1 MLIKM
6 EEIRKSIG
14 TAEGLGEKFSGAD
27 FISSANELLM
37 LAQEALDMNNL
48 GRFRLQ
54 PAVRGDHG
62 ALLLKITEKGHPESD
77 YIDYRKYKTN
87 ISYLFEYLYWKLS
100 GKPNDQKTLVKVKS
114 DLDRLVSER
123 YERNLQKRLREEKE
137 KERIEKQKYLS
148 KDQLRNQVE
157 NSSNGTIYLVG
168 IRRKTKVVR
177 LVAYRGRDLEDNR
190 KTGVGL
196 SYQDILGGYDYEPVY
211 QSPSKEKCI
220 KYIKSTFDGSWSCYD
235 DSDSI
240 KKLSHGKKM
249 HSVVQSR
256 VTGELDIVEYHTGN
270 RNARTPYGY
279 EVVYESTRIADCRKF
294 IKEYY
299 RAQGQGM

>member
-77 YIDYRKYKTN
+77 YIDYRKYKKN

-196 SYQDILGGYDYEPVY
+196 SYQDILGGYDMN
-211 QSPSKEKCI
+211 Q
-220 KYIKSTFDGSWSCYD
+220 YINLQAKRNASN
-235 DSDSI
+235 I
-240 KKLSHGKKM
+240 
-249 HSVVQSR
+249 SR
-256 VTGELDIVEYHTGN
+256 VPSMALGVAMMIV
-270 RNARTPYGY
+270 
-279 EVVYESTRIADCRKF
+279 IALKSYLMVKRCIQLFKA
-294 IKEYY
+294 E
-299 RAQGQGM
+299 